1 MAIYIGGTGGDNKLE
16 DYEVG
21 TWTPAY
27 GWGNAVQ
34 SGFSFSSNYGF
45 YTKIG
50 HLVHIDWW
58 TNFTASSSGTST
70 PQIQLP
76 FTSYSG
82 SGGYRGGVS
91 WSWNNITFLSN
102 FNHDRGMS
110 GRTHINYNQSFMEL
124 GFGSRMDGDVWSS
137 GAFNWDGVAS
147 SAGIQGSG
155 TYYTHL

>member
-1 MAIYIGGTGGDNKLE
+1 MAIYIGGTGGDNKME

-58 TNFTASSSGTST
+58 TNFSATASSTST

-91 WSWNNITFLSN
+91 WSWNNITFLST

>member
-58 TNFTASSSGTST
+58 TNFTGSGSGTST

-91 WSWNNITFLSN
+91 WSWNNITFLST

-147 SAGIQGSG
+147 SAGIQGAG

>member
-1 MAIYIGGTGGDNKLE
+1 MAVYLGGTGGDNKLE

-27 GWGNAVQ
+27 GWSNAVQ
-34 SGFSFSSNYGF
+34 SGFSFSSNFGF

-58 TNFTASSSGTST
+58 TNFTASGSGTVT

-76 FTSYSG
+76 FMSYNG

-91 WSWNNITFLSN
+91 FSWNNITFLSDY
-102 FNHDRGMS
+102 NHDRGVS
-110 GRTHINYNQSFMEL
+110 GRTHINSGSSFMEI
-124 GFGSRMDGDVWSS
+124 GFGSRMDGAGWSS
-137 GAFNWDGVAS
+137 GAFNWDGAS
-147 SAGIQGSG
+147 SSCGLQGAG

>member
-1 MAIYIGGTGGDNKLE
+1 MAVYLGGTGGDNKLE

-27 GWGNAVQ
+27 GYSNATQ

-58 TNFTASSSGTST
+58 TNFTSSGSGTTT

-76 FTSYSG
+76 FMSYNG
-82 SGGYRGGVS
+82 SSGYRGGISFS
-91 WSWNNITFLSN
+91 WSGITFLSDY
-102 FNHDRGMS
+102 NHDRGVS
-110 GRTHINYNQSFMEL
+110 GRTHINSATSFMEL
-124 GFGSRMDGDVWSS
+124 GFGSRMDGHGWSS

-147 SAGIQGSG
+147 NAGLQAAV
-155 TYYTHL
+155 TKYKHL